1 MEKEVTR
8 GNPACE
14 TALELRDIL
23 ARKKRLNPVDGNMEG
38 KYRFYVSDLAE
49 NFQDFANSILPTEH
63 LEAKKIEIEE
73 Y

>member
-1 MEKEVTR
+1 
-8 GNPACE
+8 
-14 TALELRDIL
+14 
-23 ARKKRLNPVDGNMEG
+23 MEG